1 MSERGQGG
9 GMSTR
14 LVVSWALIAVLLGYG
29 VVETVITAV
38 KLFG

>member
-1 MSERGQGG
+1 MS
-9 GMSTR
+9 SR
-14 LVVSWALIAVLLGYG
+14 LVLSWALIAVLLGYG

>member
-1 MSERGQGG
+1 MTG
-9 GMSTR
+9 R
-14 LVVSWALIAVLLGYG
+14 LVLSWALIAVLLGYG